1 MKKLLFLFIAI
12 LFSIASYS
20 QTHVPPG
27 PISGTWDTVGSPY
40 LIEGET
46 TVEDGTTLTIEA
58 GVLVEWQGSYTM
70 FIQGQILAIGTET
83 DSIIF
88 TAADPLSGWKSI
100 RFIDTPP
107 GNDTS
112 RFEYCVFEYGKAYGP
127 HPDNSGGALAAVNYS
142 KFIIDHCLFDHNE
155 AMEVNI
161 DIPCGGAICLIAS
174 SPLIKNSTFTNNL
187 AISAAAIICYDGSL
201 PLIYNN
207 VFTDNF
213 ADGNGLWGHGYGGAI
228 GCYIDSNPQII
239 NNTFSNNL
247 ADHGGGA
254 ISLVE
259 NCNATISYN
268 LIYNNTAGWG
278 GGIEIQD
285 YSSPE
290 ITNNTI
296 VNNTADKGGGINIW
310 TGGNPQF
317 RNTILWGNTAN
328 VGAQVNFMDNNSS
341 ADFYYCNIQD
351 GQAGFGGFPNVGAYI
366 GCIDSIPMFENPL
379 VGNYHLLGNSPCIDA
394 GDSTM
399 FDPDG
404 TRCDI
409 GSYYLDQRD
418 IVALPADDI
427 DYYSFTANWQ
437 AATDALGYLLDV
449 ALDED
454 FTIFVEGYENLDV
467 GNLTSYTVEGLEA
480 NSNYYYRLRA
490 YYFLGRSDYSNTVG
504 TFTGFQNIDENDAR
518 ELNKISVFPNPAN
531 GISEIRYQI
540 SEFRSVSLK
549 VYDITG
555 KQAMVL
561 VNQVQTAG
569 KYKVKL
575 DVADLPDGLYMLRLQ
590 AGNESAV
597 GKLLVVH

>member
-1 MKKLLFLFIAI
+1 MKKILFLFIAI

-20 QTHVPPG
+20 QTPVPPG

-187 AISAAAIICYDGSL
+187 AISAAAIICYDGSH

-228 GCYIDSNPQII
+228 GCYIDSDPQII

-296 VNNTADKGGGINIW
+296 VDNTADEGGGIDIW

-317 RNTILWGNTAN
+317 HNIILWGNTAN
-328 VGAQVNFMDNNSS
+328 VGAQVYFMDNNSS

-366 GCIDSIPMFENPL
+366 GCIDADPL
-379 VGNYHLLGNSPCIDA
+379 FSGSGDYSLSWMSYPVVDPTQSPCIDK
-394 GDSTM
+394 GDPTM

-409 GSYYLDQRD
+409 GVYYFDQRPETPEAYEATE
-418 IVALPADDI
+418 ITGNGFTGHWSKCYGALE
-427 DYYSFTANWQ
+427 YR
-437 AATDALGYLLDV
+437 LDV
-449 ALDED
+449 AYDVLFTNFAGEYED
-454 FTIFVEGYENLDV
+454 YPVSD
-467 GNLTSYTVEGLEA
+467 TSYEVTGVLDDCYYRVRAA
-480 NSNYYYRLRA
+480 NSAVTSVNSHTKQVILTVVQEQLLIEPVIIIQMNQGLRVEILSDEFKNSKLGIYNLLGQHISSHQLTDISNYIPIKDRDQILIIRIQS
-490 YYFLGRSDYSNTVG
+490 G
-504 TFTGFQNIDENDAR
+504 
-518 ELNKISVFPNPAN
+518 NKVFC
-531 GISEIRYQI
+531 
-540 SEFRSVSLK
+540 K
-549 VYDITG
+549 
-555 KQAMVL
+555 
-561 VNQVQTAG
+561 
-569 KYKVKL
+569 KL
-575 DVADLPDGLYMLRLQ
+575 MLR
-590 AGNESAV
+590 
-597 GKLLVVH
+597 